1 MGSRHAVSRRGFV
14 GGLATG
20 IGFLGV
26 APAGLASAEPPPL
39 RARRLPPPARPLQDY
54 DSYAKLASNEN
65 PWGPSDA
72 VMTAMTSHFKYANRY
87 AYPDGD
93 ILEKIAAHHGVA
105 PDNILLGAGSG
116 EILEVVGLTFLGA
129 GKKVVGVDPSY
140 SQVYRHATNIRAD
153 AVLVPLREDASQ
165 DIPAVIQAT
174 RRNYRDVGFVYL
186 VNPNNPTGVVVPKH
200 EVAQLLDAVPADV
213 PVLIDEAYH
222 HYIQDPA
229 YATAVP
235 YVQEGRSVIIAR
247 TFSKISGLAG
257 MRLGYAIAPSPLI
270 DRMRAYSTGSIN
282 AIVKW
287 GGVAALED
295 TASQVKVR
303 DMTVALRTAATAEL
317 QDLGYPSI
325 PSETNFF
332 MVHIRRPVQPVI
344 DAFRDRGVL
353 VGRPFPPMLEHLRVS
368 VGTEDEMSRFMAAF
382 KQIFTTKS
390 ASGG

>member
-1 MGSRHAVSRRGFV
+1 MSRRGFV

-20 IGFLGV
+20 IGYLGV
-26 APAGLASAEPPPL
+26 MPAGAAGAEPPL

-72 VMTAMTSHFKYANRY
+72 VMQAMTSHFKYANRY

-93 ILEKIAAHHGVA
+93 IVEKIAAHHGVE

-140 SQVYRHATNIRAD
+140 SQVYRHATDIHAD

-165 DIPAVIQAT
+165 DVPGLIRAA
-174 RRNYRDVGFVYL
+174 RRNYRDIGFVYL
-186 VNPNNPTGVVVPKH
+186 VNPNNPTGVVVPKQ
-200 EVAQLLDAVPADV
+200 EVAQLLDAVPDDV

-229 YATAVP
+229 YATSIP
-235 YVQEGRSVIIAR
+235 YVREGRNVIIAR

-257 MRLGYAIAPSPLI
+257 MRLGYAVAPAPVI
-270 DRMRAYSTGSIN
+270 DRMRVYSTGSIN

-295 TASQVKVR
+295 TASHIRVR
-303 DMTVALRTAATAEL
+303 DMTAALRATTTAEL
-317 QDLGYPSI
+317 DDLGYPSI
-325 PSETNFF
+325 PSQTNFF

-344 DAFRDRGVL
+344 EAFRARGVL

-368 VGTEDEMSRFMAAF
+368 IGTQDEMSRFMAGF
-382 KQIFTTKS
+382 KHIFRTTA